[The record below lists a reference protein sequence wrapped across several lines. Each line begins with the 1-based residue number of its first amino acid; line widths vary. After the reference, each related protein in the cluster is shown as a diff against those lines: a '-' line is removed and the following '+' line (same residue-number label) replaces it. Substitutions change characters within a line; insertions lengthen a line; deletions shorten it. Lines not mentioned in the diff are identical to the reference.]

1 MGNVMTEQ
9 NHNRGQ
15 ILPEA
20 VKAER
25 EELDQDD
32 WLNELLW
39 RAGIGLVVIFALG
52 AIYNAIFW

>member
-1 MGNVMTEQ
+1 MTEQ